1 MKTRHLLCTL
11 TLSAFVG
18 AAHAEPLTFDFKDP
32 KGVNNIVFQMDAPLE
47 SINGTASGISGSVT
61 ADPANPADV
70 KGKIVVET
78 VSMMVPNSLMKE
90 HMHGEK
96 WLNAE
101 KHPEITFEVT
111 KVESAKHDG
120 TKGTADVTGN
130 FTLKGITKEITV
142 PVKATYLPGRLKDR
156 GGDVEGDLL
165 VLRTEFKINRSD
177 FDIQEGEHLDK
188 VSDEITLTLSIAG
201 AAPKS

>member
-32 KGVNNIVFQMDAPLE
+32 KGVNNIVFKMDALLE

-111 KVESAKHDG
+111 KVENAKHDG